1 MAADMESMQI
11 DLVHVLENTALL
23 DHEHLGAQSQDI
35 VKRDGGQ
42 VVKGLPAPFE
52 LKVHF
57 GNFFPRVNLVNAETI
72 RCRLDGCFLGGRM
85 YLH

>member
-1 MAADMESMQI
+1 
-11 DLVHVLENTALL
+11 
-23 DHEHLGAQSQDI
+23 
-35 VKRDGGQ
+35 
-42 VVKGLPAPFE
+42 VKGLPAPFE